1 MEFAEMALWPIELG
15 TDLHVNGLEFKPI
28 PSCGHFNS

>member
-1 MEFAEMALWPIELG
+1 MALWPVGLG